1 MYDNDLDTECNVCK
15 FKREISHVHQGVL
28 VPGTPA
34 TCTQEG
40 SKAYY
45 TCTCQQNFEDEACTI
60 LIADLGSWRVIPA
73 TGHIWSDTYLAA
85 NADAEKHYH
94 VCTVCNAK
102 DEGEAHTWNAN
113 AATETHDKHCIICGY
128 VAEAPHRAYPCGHI
142 GSRPGADLHPGG
154 QQSLLHL
161 YLPAKL

>member
-1 MYDNDLDTECNVCK
+1 MYDNDLDPECNVCK

-45 TCTCQQNFEDEACTI
+45 TCTCEQAFEDEACTKP
-60 LIADLGSWRVIPA
+60 IANLDSWKVIPSKDH
-73 TGHIWSDTYLAA
+73 TWSESYLAV

-94 VCTVCNAK
+94 VCTVCNVK
-102 DEGEAHTWNAN
+102 DEGEAHTWNAES
-113 AATETHDKHCIICGY
+113 ATEQNDKHCTIWYGIKK
-128 VAEAPHRAYPCGHI
+128 VDSLF
-142 GSRPGADLHPGG
+142 SRI
-154 QQSLLHL
+154 S
-161 YLPAKL
+161 